1 MPQKT
6 AKKSNRYSL
15 KDTYQEDYKNKD
27 KGGAKRIGYI
37 DTSKAEDVEWYQI
50 KEGKNELDII
60 PYIIKTDNHPQGR
73 EKGKAD
79 YKLDIWVHRGV
90 GDQEAKV
97 LCLRQ
102 TFNQPCP
109 ICEEI
114 KKMIASENYTWKDK
128 EIKDLQAKHREVY
141 NVIDL
146 MEDKPKI
153 KLFDVNHFEFQKEII
168 EEAEAGGDGEFVTFA
183 ELDEGK
189 TIVFRGTEREGKD
202 FKNSFKP
209 KSFKFVDRDPYDEDI
224 IEEAYPLDALLII
237 PTYDQVKELL
247 YGAPEKEDDEPD
259 DKPAPTGRKPR
270 VQKEEE
276 DDEPA
281 EDDEEDKPVKK
292 KGKDEKNP
300 CPAGGKFGKDCDEL
314 DECKKCKSW
323 DECDEAQ

>member
-1 MPQKT
+1 MVQKS

-15 KDTYQEDYKNKD
+15 RDTYEEDYKNKD

-37 DTSKAEDVEWYQI
+37 DTSKAEDIEWYAI
-50 KEGKNELDII
+50 KEGRNEIDII
-60 PYIIKTDNHPQGR
+60 PYLIKTNNHPQGR

-79 YKLDIWVHRGV
+79 YKLDIWVHRNV

-102 TFNQPCP
+102 TFNEPCP

-114 KKMIASENYTWKDK
+114 KKMVASENYTWKDK
-128 EIKDLQAKHREVY
+128 EVKDLQAKHREVY

-168 EEAEAGGDGEFVTFA
+168 EEAEAGGEGEFVTFA

-209 KSFKFVDRDPYDEDI
+209 KSFKFVDRDPYDENI
-224 IEEAYPLDALLII
+224 IEDTYSLDDLLII
-237 PTYDQVKELL
+237 PTYEQVKEMLC
-247 YGAPEKEDDEPD
+247 GTEEKDEADVSAKTERKPRAQKEEPEDDDEPEE
-259 DKPAPTGRKPR
+259 KPARKGKK
-270 VQKEEE
+270 VKEDEEE
-276 DDEPA
+276 N
-281 EDDEEDKPVKK
+281 K
-292 KGKDEKNP
+292 

-323 DECDEAQ
+323 DECDEAR